1 MRAVIVRTGAQASK
15 YKVTDLSWRQAF
27 YDSAIVAAEAGTLV
41 GPVQVVVRP
50 HCVDARGVA
59 EVWSCREA
67 VDQALEAAVAAKL
80 LGDRRDVCEV
90 TVHRFQATGVDG
102 MTVEFRDAG
111 EPF

>member
-1 MRAVIVRTGAQASK
+1 MRVVIVRTGAQASK

-27 YDSAIVAAEAGTLV
+27 YESALTAAAGGTLV
-41 GPVQVVVRP
+41 GPVQVIVQP

-80 LGDRRDVCEV
+80 LGDRRDVCEI
-90 TVHRFQATGVDG
+90 TVHRFHATGVDG
-102 MTVEFRDAG
+102 MTVEFCDAS